1 MKTRIR
7 RFFHISDDAMDVI
20 CCSSMAIFAF
30 AEVWAIIWF
39 FAIVNN

>member
-20 CCSSMAIFAF
+20 CCASMAIFAF
-30 AEVWAIIWF
+30 AEIWAIIWLL
-39 FAIVNN
+39 AIFNN